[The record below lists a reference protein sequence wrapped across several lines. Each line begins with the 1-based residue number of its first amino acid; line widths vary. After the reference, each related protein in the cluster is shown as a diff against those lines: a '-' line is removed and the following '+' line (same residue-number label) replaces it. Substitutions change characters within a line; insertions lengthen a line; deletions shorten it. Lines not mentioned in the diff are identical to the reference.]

1 MTDLRKMTREFL
13 MGESKKS
20 VSVYSHVQSLM
31 DILSSMRFSTKIGGR
46 RAEMAKLHLQEI
58 KKSVR
63 RLEENVRKLEE
74 ENQLLEEQLKVLE
87 EGDNKNE

>member
-1 MTDLRKMTREFL
+1 MTDLRKITRKFL
-13 MGESKKS
+13 LGESNKN

-31 DILSSMRFSTKIGGR
+31 DILSSMRFNTKIGGR

-74 ENQLLEEQLKVLE
+74 ENQLLEEQLRILE
-87 EGDNKNE
+87 EGEK

>member
-1 MTDLRKMTREFL
+1 MTDLRRMTRKFL
-13 MGESKKS
+13 MGEGNRD
-20 VSVYSHVQSLM
+20 VSIHSHVQSLM
-31 DILSSMRFSTKIGGR
+31 DILSSMRFSTKVGGR

-74 ENQLLEEQLKVLE
+74 ENQLLEEQLNILE
-87 EGDNKNE
+87 EGENNNV

>member
-1 MTDLRKMTREFL
+1 MKIDFRKMTREFL
-13 MGESKKS
+13 LGEGKN

-74 ENQLLEEQLKVLE
+74 ENQLLECPL
-87 EGDNKNE
+87 